1 MDRYRQL
8 RTITAAALLV
18 ILTAILSV
26 AGCGGAPAPALIDPS
41 MNPCPD
47 VSAERTLSIDDVLQA
62 RDVHEMSFS
71 PDGSALAWVQIAV
84 FADSQAPEFAL
95 QLTSLPS
102 LETRQLFDAGYHAIE
117 DISWSPDGKSVEFLT
132 SAPPL
137 GSTHEDGAAQVW
149 SAKVDGGE
157 ASPLTTV
164 TGGVSGFGWRGPGLL
179 IYSAVGDTD
188 ERENPDSEATD
199 GDDTIHVSQLA
210 AEPEWLYQLDIASGE
225 TVRLTDN
232 DDTIPNFSVSPDGNR
247 VFMTRTMAACG
258 DLTDEYYQ
266 DIPFENYLLDL
277 RSGEERRVCEE
288 VRSSPG
294 SAWSADSSTLY
305 LTDKYS
311 QDELLVTYV
320 VQARALDVKTG
331 EESEIP
337 LGWERGIHLADGES
351 TLRSV
356 PDGFVVSLADGFNP
370 ELARYTVCNGEWT
383 RMTMEG
389 EHQGNIFVYQLSP
402 DGRFISYVY
411 STASIPPRFYV
422 ADLAGDETVD
432 PREVVTLNPH
442 LEAKSFTPSEV
453 ISWEGANGDVVEG
466 MLFYPAGYSPGE
478 RYPLMLMLH
487 GGPFSVDL
495 DKYAT
500 DYQYPYQYIA
510 QRSCFVLAPNY
521 HGSRDYGMEFARS
534 LKGGSAF
541 YDLPLEDIT
550 KGIDRLSELGM
561 VDPGRLGTMGWS
573 NGSILS
579 VALIASGGKF
589 KAASCGAGGGEWV
602 SVWGGASSGYA
613 LLEYYF
619 GVSPVEDPSF
629 YADPRNAPFY
639 DAAEIE
645 TPVVMYQGEND
656 NTVPPAMSWITYRGI
671 QAHAQ
676 APTELFVF
684 PGEGHE
690 PEQVAHWR
698 RKMVEDQ
705 AWFDAYFWNG
715 D

>member
-1 MDRYRQL
+1 MNSSGQL
-8 RTITAAALLV
+8 QAVKAAALLV
-18 ILTAILSV
+18 ILAAVLSV
-26 AGCGGAPAPALIDPS
+26 TGCGGAPAPSLKDPS
-41 MNPCPD
+41 MTPCPD
-47 VSAERTLSIDDVLQA
+47 VSAEQTLSIDDVLQA
-62 RDVHEMSFS
+62 RDVYEMGFS
-71 PDGSALAWVQIAV
+71 PDASALAWVQIAV

-117 DISWSPDGKSVEFLT
+117 DLSWSPDGKSVEFLT
-132 SAPPL
+132 SAPPP
-137 GSTHEDGAAQVW
+137 GSTSEDAATQVW
-149 SAKVDGGE
+149 SAEVEGGDV
-157 ASPLTTV
+157 SPLTAV
-164 TGGVSGFGWRGPGLL
+164 PGGVSGFDWRGPGSL
-179 IYSAVGDTD
+179 IYRAVGDAD
-188 ERENPDSEATD
+188 AQEDIGNEAAD
-199 GDDTIHVSQLA
+199 KDDTVHVSQLA
-210 AEPEWLYQLDIASGE
+210 TEPERLYELDVTSGDV
-225 TVRLTDN
+225 VRLTDN
-232 DDTIPNFSVSPDGNR
+232 DDTIPHFSVSPDGNW
-247 VFMTRTMAACG
+247 VFMVRTMSAHD

-277 RSGEERRVCEE
+277 RSGEERRVCED

-294 SAWSADSSTLY
+294 SAWSDDSSTLY
-305 LTDKYS
+305 LADKYS
-311 QDELLVTYV
+311 QDDLLVTYV
-320 VQARALDVKTG
+320 VQARALDLKTG
-331 EESEIP
+331 EESVIP
-337 LGWERGIHLADGES
+337 LEWERGIHLADGQS
-351 TLRSV
+351 TLRPV
-356 PDGFVVSLADGFNP
+356 PDGFIVSLAGGFNP
-370 ELARYTVCNGEWT
+370 TLARYTVSNGEWT
-383 RMTMEG
+383 SGALEG
-389 EHQGNIFVYQLSP
+389 EHQGNIFSCELSP

-411 STASIPPRFYV
+411 STASMPPRFCV
-422 ADLAGDETVD
+422 AELAGDEIVN
-432 PREVVTLNPH
+432 PREIVINPH

-453 ISWEGANGDVVEG
+453 ISWGGANGDVVEG

-500 DYQYPYQYIA
+500 DYQYPYQYMA
-510 QRSCFVLAPNY
+510 QRGCFVLAPNY

-550 KGIDRLSELGM
+550 KGIDRLVELGM
-561 VDPGRLGTMGWS
+561 VDPERLGTMGWS
-573 NGSILS
+573 DGSILS
-579 VALIASGGKF
+579 VALIARDGRF

-602 SVWGGASSGYA
+602 SVWGGSASGYA

-629 YADPRNAPFY
+629 YADPHNAPLY

-645 TPVVMYQGEND
+645 TPVVMYQGED
-656 NTVPPAMSWITYRGI
+656 DTTVPPAMSWITYRGI

-676 APTELFVF
+676 APVELFIF

-690 PEQVAHWR
+690 PGQVAHWR

-705 AWFDAYFWNG
+705 EWFDKYFWIL